1 MALPETD
8 YRELR
13 QWFSE
18 LDWNKWD
25 REIEA
30 DSKAGKLDFLIS
42 EAFEEKEKGRLCK
55 AYCGQATFDTI
66 YVERNKR

>member
-42 EAFEEKEKGRLCK
+42 EALDEKEKGRL
-55 AYCGQATFDTI
+55 
-66 YVERNKR
+66 KRI

>member
-42 EAFEEKEKGRLCK
+42 EALDEKAKGRLQGILR
-55 AYCGQATFDTI
+55 AGNT
-66 YVERNKR
+66 

>member
-1 MALPETD
+1 MAKINEIQDAIMALSESD

-42 EAFEEKEKGRLCK
+42 EALDEKEKGRLK
-55 AYCGQATFDTI
+55 KI
-66 YVERNKR
+66 